1 MTEKSNLV
9 PLTARRRKYGL
20 DCSGEPSLTK
30 QTFKDQC
37 DINRVLDRAKTGA
50 GLSHLANYG
59 GLYGDFSNWD
69 ERTYED
75 MQAQMAQGISIFN
88 DLPAELR
95 QEFDNNPGKFFG
107 FVNDPANKDRLEE
120 IFPVLSQPGLQF
132 PDVLGTI
139 ANTVQQ
145 AVAAAST
152 NTAPPEGANTTE
164 TTDTSQ
170 QTQTGP

>member
-9 PLTARRRKYGL
+9 PLTARRLKYGL

-75 MQAQMAQGISIFN
+75 MQSEMARGVSIFN

-107 FVNDPANKDRLEE
+107 FVNDPANQERLEE
-120 IFPVLSQPGLQF
+120 IFPVLAQPGLQF

-139 ANTVQQ
+139 ANTVTA

-152 NTAPPEGANTTE
+152 NNAPADAA
-164 TTDTSQ
+164 TDTSE
-170 QTQTGP
+170 TAT